1 MKGKSLISLLFMVGL
16 SHAAVVLAGPTF
28 KTQDAVL
35 SDYANR
41 MTASFEPFYT
51 VTPDMVA
58 FEKTDVNRDGSE
70 DLVLFDKSNCE
81 SATECEIDVYLCTN
95 DEENCEDGQY
105 CFADNIYKDQ
115 LKTKGRKL
123 ECQ

>member
-1 MKGKSLISLLFMVGL
+1 MKGKSLISLLIMVGL
-16 SHAAVVLAGPTF
+16 SHAAVVLASPTF

-35 SDYANR
+35 SDYAKR

-58 FEKTDVNRDGSE
+58 FDKIDVNRDGSE
-70 DLVLFDKSNCE
+70 DLVLFDKSNCL

-95 DEENCEDGQY
+95 DEENCEGGQY
-105 CFADNIYKDQ
+105 CFADNIFKDQ
-115 LKTKGRKL
+115 LKTKGRTL
-123 ECQ
+123 QCQ